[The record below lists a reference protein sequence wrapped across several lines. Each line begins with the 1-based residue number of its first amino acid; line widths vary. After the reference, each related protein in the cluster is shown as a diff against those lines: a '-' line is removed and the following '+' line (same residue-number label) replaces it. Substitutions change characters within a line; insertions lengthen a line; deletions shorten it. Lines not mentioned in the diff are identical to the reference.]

1 VSGGIVLVYRC
12 APDIVWVKDAGQTIL
27 VDGEAGCSW
36 LLSGWKAAVWDLLSL
51 GYLAEEIVR
60 VLTLLLDVPPETAR
74 GRLLTVLGEW
84 ECNGMVCGAEE
95 GGRG

>member
-1 VSGGIVLVYRC
+1 MSDGTVLVYRC

-51 GYLAEEIVR
+51 GYLAGDIIR
-60 VLTLLLDVPPETAR
+60 FLALLLDIPPETAR
-74 GRLLTVLGEW
+74 GTLVSILDEW
-84 ECNGMVCGAEE
+84 EGNGMVCGAE
-95 GGRG
+95 RGHG

>member
-1 VSGGIVLVYRC
+1 MSGGTLLVYRC
-12 APDIVWVKDAGQTIL
+12 APDIIWVKDSGHTIL
-27 VDGEAGCSW
+27 VDGEAGCFW

-60 VLTLLLDVPPETAR
+60 FLALLLDVRTEMAKE
-74 GRLLTVLGEW
+74 RLLTILDEW
-84 ECNGMVCGAEE
+84 EGNGMVCSAAE

>member
-1 VSGGIVLVYRC
+1 MNNGTVLVYRC
-12 APDIVWVKDAGQTIL
+12 APDIVWVKDVGHTIL

-51 GYLAEEIVR
+51 GYLTGDIIRFLA
-60 VLTLLLDVPPETAR
+60 LLLDVPPETAQ
-74 GRLLTVLGEW
+74 GTLVSILDEW
-84 ECNGMVCGAEE
+84 EGNGMVCGTTE

>member
-1 VSGGIVLVYRC
+1 MSGDTVLVCRC

-36 LLSGWKAAVWDLLSL
+36 LLSGWKAVVWDLLSL

-60 VLTLLLDVPPETAR
+60 FLTLLLDIPPETAR
-74 GRLLTVLGEW
+74 GRLLTILDEW
-84 ECNGMVCGAEE
+84 EGNGMVCGAAE
-95 GGRG
+95 GGHG